1 MHLPSLSSVKYNKSH
16 REFYSR
22 LVAKNGIKMKALI
35 AIQRKMLELMFV
47 IDKNN
52 VGYQKEYQQKRT
64 SHMNAENV
72 LLLTSLELS

>member
-1 MHLPSLSSVKYNKSH
+1 LSSVKYNKSH

-47 IDKNN
+47 INSVLN
-52 VGYQKEYQQKRT
+52 V
-64 SHMNAENV
+64 
-72 LLLTSLELS
+72 